1 MISSL
6 KSSLFRFFRTK
17 LFLLVLGFSA
27 VMGMAMVNNTCSDL
41 SMYFF
46 ARPRYFDSSFVVSC
60 IRKLVFV
67 IPFGSAV
74 FCTMFTGSDISFRSI
89 NNKIATGTRRI
100 SIFFAD
106 AVTAS
111 LATIMSI
118 LGAVIVIYIFAKTV
132 PVKESVKINS
142 VMVES
147 LFKVTVIC
155 VAFVILFTV
164 FQYLLCN
171 KLLAVMLSFVLLIVI
186 VSSTSIIDDLLQR
199 PYRYS
204 YTNEETGETLWET
217 NPGYVGG
224 NARKA
229 LVLAKEV
236 NPYYGAMT
244 DDPEG
249 SKAVTAA
256 GASIIIFTAAGFV
269 VINRKEFP

>member
-17 LFLLVLGFSA
+17 LFLLVLGFSV
-27 VMGMAMVNNTCSDL
+27 VMGIAMVNNTCSD
-41 SMYFF
+41 MGQYIF
-46 ARPRYFDSSFVVSC
+46 ARPRFFDSLFVITC

-67 IPFGSAV
+67 IPFGSAI

-89 NNKIATGTRRI
+89 NNKISTGTHRI
-100 SIFFAD
+100 RIFLAD
-106 AVTAS
+106 AVTAVF
-111 LATIMSI
+111 ATVLSI
-118 LGAVIVIYIFAKTV
+118 AGAVLVIYVFAKTV
-132 PVKESVKINS
+132 PVKENVKINS
-142 VMVES
+142 VMFVS
-147 LFKVTVIC
+147 LLKVTIIC

-204 YTNEETGETLWET
+204 YTNEETGETLWEI

-224 NARKA
+224 NSRKA
-229 LVLAKEV
+229 LILAKEV

-269 VINRKEFP
+269 VISRKEFP